1 MNPSASGWVKKF
13 GHIIEKQESLVL
25 HDMALF
31 LKLKQS
37 GFIYGASISIPAFI
51 VPEYKASFDE
61 KTKINFLYGLYG
73 VSLKQDP
80 YINFDD
86 FLDQVIQYYKALDL
100 VKKSFFDSFMG
111 TATKEEIAEKII
123 EQRVFPQ
130 TSLLNKTLGN
140 VTVNT
145 YLYLDLLCFKRFLE
159 EPDQYKSQIKKL
171 ETLALGITQ
180 ETLLTFP
187 ESKKKLEQ
195 LIKSSLSIENIGGFA
210 IESLPIHLSVEEKR
224 YFLILACLNSLH
236 YLSTTEVYRT
246 FIKGICV
253 RISFDLASAEK
264 EVIDLMDFIKT
275 YKKEIPALKSLNIG
289 EQLYDNLSLL
299 VNKLILRNSK
309 RLLKELKGSQE
320 LVVLLTK
327 STHSDLSEI
336 EKKKIQEQ
344 LLDIFKSIPSLAI
357 FILPGGAIL
366 LPIFIKLIPKLLP
379 SAFDDNRIS

>member
-13 GHIIEKQESLVL
+13 GHIIEKQGSLVL

-31 LKLKQS
+31 LELKQS
-37 GFIYGASISIPAFI
+37 GFIYGASISIPVFI

-61 KTKINFLYGLYG
+61 KTKINILYGLYG

-80 YINFDD
+80 HICFEG
-86 FLDQVIQYYKALDL
+86 FLDQVIHYYKALDF
-100 VKKSFFDSFMG
+100 VKKSFFDGFMG
-111 TATKEEIAEKII
+111 TAKKEEIAEKII

-195 LIKSSLSIENIGGFA
+195 LIKSSLSLDNKGGF
-210 IESLPIHLSVEEKR
+210 INESLPIDLSLEEKR

-236 YLSTTEVYRT
+236 Y
-246 FIKGICV
+246 V
-253 RISFDLASAEK
+253 RASE
-264 EVIDLMDFIKT
+264 T
-275 YKKEIPALKSLNIG
+275 YKKFLEIG
-289 EQLYDNLSLL
+289 EQLYDNLSVL

-327 STHSDLSEI
+327 STHSDLSEV

-379 SAFDDNRIS
+379 SAFDDNRIN